1 MEMMRNPKNTK
12 QEIKIA
18 FFYLIDAGIVGLMAI
33 IAGYMPKFVPVGGFG
48 RIMFYVLF
56 VTFGLFLCIKPHN
69 SPTNRNI
76 VVILDMLKQ
85 DDKKYHPIE
94 VNTISSET
102 AKK

>member
-12 QEIKIA
+12 QEIKLA
-18 FFYLIDAGIVGLMAI
+18 FFYIIDGAI
-33 IAGYMPKFVPVGGFG
+33 IALMLVLASYMPKVVPVGGFG

-56 VTFGLFLCIKPHN
+56 GAFGLFLCIKPHN

-76 VVILDMLKQ
+76 FVILDILKM
-85 DDKKYHPIE
+85 DNKNYHPIE

-102 AKK
+102 KKK